1 MLYGICPGT
10 SGVSVTFLKVGETNS
25 MVDYHLMVEG
35 NSDQLESVGVVSPP
49 AGPGQHPDN
58 NNNIIINNNNNNNS
72 SNNNN
77 IIIILIIMMMIVI
90 IIMIII
96 ITIIRK
102 YWVDAQQ
109 GIVSS
114 QGERDP
120 L

>member
-25 MVDYHLMVEG
+25 MVGYHLMVEG
-35 NSDQLESVGVVSPP
+35 HSDQLESVGAVSPP

-58 NNNIIINNNNNNNS
+58 NNDNNNNNNNNNNNS
-72 SNNNN
+72 NNN

-90 IIMIII
+90 TIIMIIII

-102 YWVDAQQ
+102 YWVDVQR
-109 GIVSS
+109 G
-114 QGERDP
+114 
-120 L
+120 

>member
-35 NSDQLESVGVVSPP
+35 DSDQLESVGVVSPP

-58 NNNIIINNNNNNNS
+58 NNIIINSN
-72 SNNNN
+72 NNNN

-90 IIMIII
+90 TIIMIII

>member
-35 NSDQLESVGVVSPP
+35 DSDQLESVGVVSPP

-58 NNNIIINNNNNNNS
+58 NNNIINNNNNNS
-72 SNNNN
+72 NNNN
-77 IIIILIIMMMIVI
+77 IIILIIMMMIVI
-90 IIMIII
+90 TIIMIII